1 MATFQVR
8 VEDLIGSVGDTQLIS
23 DSLTSAAEELVSA
36 LPKECLWVVS
46 DNSGDQTGAN
56 YTLNRCVILN
66 VYRESGTD
74 GEYHTCKEVPAHYLG
89 HVQDVN
95 SVWYPSK
102 SEPVYMLRNSSV
114 YVYPVPGASPDAF
127 QVEFVKSPSVA
138 FGSSSIAN
146 FPDEYESVV
155 VTGAAMKCTLRLMS
169 DSVASITAVPPDVPA
184 VPAISYSNASV
195 GDGVAAAQDVPSG
208 SVAPTDAAGISA
220 TAATT
225 DAAGTGS
232 TGSTSSA
239 YTSPTAEGS
248 SMTKG
253 LLSMTAGAINND
265 TDQIDY
271 DKFWDVLADYI
282 ENEEDVELANAQLS
296 KIKTYIDAFRA
307 EVQDASAAMQ
317 ATIEDARQSTQASIA
332 TAGDATRASIANAGN
347 DTSVYS
353 ASISSQTQASIANAA
368 NDVNVAVSKMRE
380 STGAAIQK
388 MSLSTNVNIQNAAR
402 VMDALIQDYTLT
414 LSRYSQE
421 LGQYQAEVSKELEE
435 SNAKFSQYGKLY
447 DNLTKEYQRGLAIIT
462 SRFKQYDSHSQQA
475 HS

>member
-8 VEDLIGSVGDTQLIS
+8 VEDLVGAVSDTQLIT

-46 DNSGDQTGAN
+46 DNSGDQTSAN

-169 DSVASITAVPPDVPA
+169 NSVASITAVPPDIPGL
-184 VPAISYSNASV
+184 PSISYTDASIGHAV
-195 GDGVAAAQDVPSG
+195 SSAQDIPSG
-208 SVAPTDAAGISA
+208 SVAPTDAASSSSS
-220 TAATT
+220 
-225 DAAGTGS
+225 GS
-232 TGSTSSA
+232 TDSS

-248 SMTKG
+248 AMTKG

-282 ENEEDVELANAQLS
+282 ENEEDVELASAQLS
-296 KIKTYIDAFRA
+296 KIRTYIDAFQA

-317 ATIEDARQSTQASIA
+317 ATIEDAKNVTQASIA
-332 TAGDATRASIANAGN
+332 TAGDATRVSIANAGN
-347 DTSVYS
+347 D
-353 ASISSQTQASIANAA
+353 
-368 NDVNVAVSKMRE
+368 VNVAIAKMTQ
-380 STGAAIQK
+380 STGAALQK
-388 MSLSTNVNIQNAAR
+388 MSLSTNVNIQNATKA
-402 VMDALIQDYTLT
+402 MDALVQDYNLT
-414 LSRYSQE
+414 INRYSQE
-421 LGQYQAEVSKELEE
+421 LGQYQAEVSKEIEE
-435 SNAKFSQYGKLY
+435 SNSKFSQYSKLY
-447 DNLTKEYQRGLAIIT
+447 DILTKEYERGLTIIT
-462 SRFKQYDSHSQQA
+462 NRFKQYDNKQA

>member
-282 ENEEDVELANAQLS
+282 ENEEDVELASAQLS
-296 KIKTYIDAFRA
+296 KIRTYIDAFQA

-317 ATIEDARQSTQASIA
+317 ATIEDAKNLTQASIA
-332 TAGDATRASIANAGN
+332 TAGDATRVSIANAGN
-347 DTSVYS
+347 D
-353 ASISSQTQASIANAA
+353 
-368 NDVNVAVSKMRE
+368 VNVAIAKMSQ
-380 STGAAIQK
+380 STGAALQK
-388 MSLSTNVNIQNAAR
+388 MSLSTNVNIQNATKA
-402 VMDALIQDYTLT
+402 MDSVVQEYNLKIN
-414 LSRYSQE
+414 RYSQE
-421 LGQYQAEVSKELEE
+421 LGQYQAEVSKEIEE
-435 SNAKFSQYGKLY
+435 SNSKFSQYSKLY
-447 DNLTKEYQRGLAIIT
+447 DILTKEYERGLTIIT
-462 SRFKQYDSHSQQA
+462 NRFKQYDNKQA

>member
-8 VEDLIGSVGDTQLIS
+8 VEDLVGAVSDTQLIT

-46 DNSGDQTGAN
+46 DNSGDQTSAN

-169 DSVASITAVPPDVPA
+169 NSVASITAVPPDIPGL
-184 VPAISYSNASV
+184 PSISYTDASIGHAV
-195 GDGVAAAQDVPSG
+195 SSAQDVPTG
-208 SVAPTDAAGISA
+208 SVAPTDAA
-220 TAATT
+220 
-225 DAAGTGS
+225 
-232 TGSTSSA
+232 STSSSGSTDSS

-248 SMTKG
+248 AMTKG

-282 ENEEDVELANAQLS
+282 ENEEDVELASAQLS
-296 KIKTYIDAFRA
+296 KIRTYIDAFQA

-317 ATIEDARQSTQASIA
+317 ATIEDAKNVTQASIA

-347 DTSVYS
+347 D
-353 ASISSQTQASIANAA
+353 
-368 NDVNVAVSKMRE
+368 VNVAIAKMTQ
-380 STGAAIQK
+380 STGAALQK
-388 MSLSTNVNIQNAAR
+388 MSVSTNLNIQNATKA
-402 VMDALIQDYTLT
+402 MDALVQDYNLT
-414 LSRYSQE
+414 INRYSQE
-421 LGQYQAEVSKELEE
+421 LGQYQAEVSKEIEE
-435 SNAKFSQYGKLY
+435 SNSKFSQYSKLY
-447 DNLTKEYQRGLAIIT
+447 DILTKEYERGLAIIT
-462 SRFKQYDSHSQQA
+462 NRFKQYDNKQA

>member
-8 VEDLIGSVGDTQLIS
+8 VEDLVGAVSDTQLIT

-46 DNSGDQTGAN
+46 DNSGDQTSAN

-169 DSVASITAVPPDVPA
+169 NSVASITAVPPDIPGL
-184 VPAISYSNASV
+184 PSISYTDASIGHAV
-195 GDGVAAAQDVPSG
+195 SSAQDIPSG
-208 SVAPTDAAGISA
+208 SVAPTDAASSSSS
-220 TAATT
+220 
-225 DAAGTGS
+225 GS
-232 TGSTSSA
+232 TDSS

-248 SMTKG
+248 AMTKG

-282 ENEEDVELANAQLS
+282 ENEEDVELASAQLS
-296 KIKTYIDAFRA
+296 KIRTYIDAFQA

-317 ATIEDARQSTQASIA
+317 ATIEDAKNVTQASIA
-332 TAGDATRASIANAGN
+332 TAGDATRVSIANAGN
-347 DTSVYS
+347 D
-353 ASISSQTQASIANAA
+353 
-368 NDVNVAVSKMRE
+368 VNVAIAKMTQ
-380 STGAAIQK
+380 STGAALQK
-388 MSLSTNVNIQNAAR
+388 MSLSTNVNIQNATKA
-402 VMDALIQDYTLT
+402 MDVLVQDYNLT
-414 LSRYSQE
+414 INRYSQE
-421 LGQYQAEVSKELEE
+421 LGQYQAEVSKEIEE
-435 SNAKFSQYGKLY
+435 SNSKFSQYSKLY
-447 DNLTKEYQRGLAIIT
+447 DILTKEYERGLAIIT
-462 SRFKQYDSHSQQA
+462 NRFKQYDNKQA

>member
-8 VEDLIGSVGDTQLIS
+8 VEDLIGAVSDTQLIT

-46 DNSGDQTGAN
+46 DNSGDQTSAN

-169 DSVASITAVPPDVPA
+169 NSVASITAVPPDIPGLPSVSYTD
-184 VPAISYSNASV
+184 AIV
-195 GDGVAAAQDVPSG
+195 GDAVSSAQDVPLG
-208 SVAPTDAAGISA
+208 SVAPTDAASSSSS
-220 TAATT
+220 
-225 DAAGTGS
+225 GS
-232 TGSTSSA
+232 TDSS
-239 YTSPTAEGS
+239 YTSPTAEGLA
-248 SMTKG
+248 MTKG

-282 ENEEDVELANAQLS
+282 ENEEDVELASAQLS
-296 KIKTYIDAFRA
+296 KIRTYIDAFQA

-317 ATIEDARQSTQASIA
+317 ATIEDAKNLTQASIA
-332 TAGDATRASIANAGN
+332 TAGDATRVSIANAGN
-347 DTSVYS
+347 D
-353 ASISSQTQASIANAA
+353 
-368 NDVNVAVSKMRE
+368 VNVAIAKMSQ
-380 STGAAIQK
+380 STGAALQK
-388 MSLSTNVNIQNAAR
+388 MSLSTNVNIQNATKA
-402 VMDALIQDYTLT
+402 MDSVVQEYNLKIN
-414 LSRYSQE
+414 RYSQE
-421 LGQYQAEVSKELEE
+421 LGQYQAEVSKEIEE
-435 SNAKFSQYGKLY
+435 SNSKFSQYSKLY
-447 DNLTKEYQRGLAIIT
+447 DILTKEYERGLTIIT
-462 SRFKQYDSHSQQA
+462 NRFKQYDNKQA

>member
-23 DSLTSAAEELVSA
+23 DSLTSAAAELLSA

-46 DNSGDQTGAN
+46 TNTGDITASN
-56 YTLNRCVILN
+56 YNVEKCLVLN
-66 VYRESGTD
+66 VLRENGTD
-74 GEYHTCKEVPAHYLG
+74 GDYHNCHEVPSSYFG

-95 SVWYPSK
+95 SVWYPST
-102 SEPVYMLRNSSV
+102 SEPVYLLKNGHV
-114 YVYPVPGASPDAF
+114 FVYPAPGVSPNAF
-127 QVEFVKSPSVA
+127 QVEYVTNPAVA
-138 FGSSSIAN
+138 FGSSAITG

-169 DSVASITAVPPDVPA
+169 DSVASITAVPPDVPD
-184 VPAISYSNASV
+184 VPAISYSSAII
-195 GDGVAAAQDVPSG
+195 GDAIAAAQDVPSG
-208 SVAPTDAAGISA
+208 SVAPSDAAGISA

-232 TGSTSSA
+232 TGSTSSS
-239 YTSPTAEGS
+239 YTAPSVTGGA
-248 SMTKG
+248 G
-253 LLSMTAGAINND
+253 LTGMETGVINDD
-265 TDQIDY
+265 TDQIEFDTW
-271 DKFWDVLADYI
+271 WDTLGEMI
-282 ENEEDVELANAQLS
+282 ENEEDIELADAQLS
-296 KIKTYIDAFRA
+296 KIRTYIDAFRA

-332 TAGDATRASIANAGN
+332 TAGDATQASVANAGN
-347 DTSVYS
+347 DTSVYT

-388 MSLSTNVNIQNAAR
+388 MSISTNVNIQNAAR

-447 DNLTKEYQRGLAIIT
+447 DNLTKEYERGLAIIT
-462 SRFKQYDSHSQQA
+462 SRFKQYDSNPQQA

>member
-8 VEDLIGSVGDTQLIS
+8 VEDLIGAVSDTQLIT

-46 DNSGDQTGAN
+46 DNSGDQTSAN

-169 DSVASITAVPPDVPA
+169 NSVASITAVPPDIPGLPSVSYTE
-184 VPAISYSNASV
+184 AIV
-195 GDGVAAAQDVPSG
+195 GDAVSSAQDVPLG
-208 SVAPTDAAGISA
+208 SVAPTDAASSSSS
-220 TAATT
+220 
-225 DAAGTGS
+225 GS
-232 TGSTSSA
+232 TDSS
-239 YTSPTAEGS
+239 YTSPTAEGLA
-248 SMTKG
+248 MTKG

-282 ENEEDVELANAQLS
+282 ENEEDVELASAQLS
-296 KIKTYIDAFRA
+296 KIRTYIDAFQA
-307 EVQDASAAMQ
+307 EGQDASAAMQ
-317 ATIEDARQSTQASIA
+317 ATIEDAKNLTQASIA
-332 TAGDATRASIANAGN
+332 TAGDATRVSIANAGN
-347 DTSVYS
+347 D
-353 ASISSQTQASIANAA
+353 
-368 NDVNVAVSKMRE
+368 VNVAIAKMSQ
-380 STGAAIQK
+380 STGAALQK
-388 MSLSTNVNIQNAAR
+388 MSLSTNVNIQNATKA
-402 VMDALIQDYTLT
+402 MDSVVQEYNLKIN
-414 LSRYSQE
+414 RYSQE
-421 LGQYQAEVSKELEE
+421 LGQYQAEVSKEIEE
-435 SNAKFSQYGKLY
+435 SNSKFSQYSKLY
-447 DNLTKEYQRGLAIIT
+447 DILTKEYERGLTIIT
-462 SRFKQYDSHSQQA
+462 NRFKQYDNKQA

>member
-8 VEDLIGSVGDTQLIS
+8 VEDLVGAVSDTQLIT

-46 DNSGDQTGAN
+46 DNSGDQTSAN

-155 VTGAAMKCTLRLMS
+155 VTGAAMS
-169 DSVASITAVPPDVPA
+169 NSVASITAVPPDIPGL
-184 VPAISYSNASV
+184 PSISYTDASIGHAV
-195 GDGVAAAQDVPSG
+195 SSAQDIPSG
-208 SVAPTDAAGISA
+208 SVAPTDAASSSSS
-220 TAATT
+220 
-225 DAAGTGS
+225 GS
-232 TGSTSSA
+232 TDSS

-248 SMTKG
+248 AMTKG

-282 ENEEDVELANAQLS
+282 ENEEDVELASAQLS
-296 KIKTYIDAFRA
+296 KIRTYIDAFQA

-317 ATIEDARQSTQASIA
+317 ATIEDAKNVTQASIA

-347 DTSVYS
+347 D
-353 ASISSQTQASIANAA
+353 
-368 NDVNVAVSKMRE
+368 VNVAIAKMTQ
-380 STGAAIQK
+380 STGAALQK
-388 MSLSTNVNIQNAAR
+388 MSVSTNLNIQNATKA
-402 VMDALIQDYTLT
+402 MDALVQDYNLT
-414 LSRYSQE
+414 INRYSQE
-421 LGQYQAEVSKELEE
+421 LGQYQAEVSKEIEE
-435 SNAKFSQYGKLY
+435 SNSKFSQYSKLY
-447 DNLTKEYQRGLAIIT
+447 DILTKEYERGLAIIT
-462 SRFKQYDSHSQQA
+462 NRFKQYDNKQA

>member
-23 DSLTSAAEELVSA
+23 DSLTSDAEELVSA

-46 DNSGDQTGAN
+46 DNSGDQTSAN

-89 HVQDVN
+89 HVQYVN

-169 DSVASITAVPPDVPA
+169 NSVASITAVPPDIPGLPSVSYTD
-184 VPAISYSNASV
+184 AIV
-195 GDGVAAAQDVPSG
+195 GDAVSSAQDVPTD
-208 SVAPTDAAGISA
+208 SVAPTDAASSSSS
-220 TAATT
+220 
-225 DAAGTGS
+225 GS
-232 TGSTSSA
+232 TDSS
-239 YTSPTAEGS
+239 YTSPTAEGLA
-248 SMTKG
+248 MTKG

-282 ENEEDVELANAQLS
+282 ENEEDVELASAQLS
-296 KIKTYIDAFRA
+296 KIRTYIDAFQA

-317 ATIEDARQSTQASIA
+317 ATIEDAKNLTQASIA
-332 TAGDATRASIANAGN
+332 TAGDATRVSIANAGN
-347 DTSVYS
+347 D
-353 ASISSQTQASIANAA
+353 
-368 NDVNVAVSKMRE
+368 VNVAIAKMSQ
-380 STGAAIQK
+380 STGAALQK
-388 MSLSTNVNIQNAAR
+388 MSLSTNVNIQNATKA
-402 VMDALIQDYTLT
+402 MDSVVQEYNLKIN
-414 LSRYSQE
+414 RYSQE
-421 LGQYQAEVSKELEE
+421 LGQYQAEVSKEIEE
-435 SNAKFSQYGKLY
+435 SNSKFSQYSKLY
-447 DNLTKEYQRGLAIIT
+447 DILTKEYERGLTIIT
-462 SRFKQYDSHSQQA
+462 NRFKQYDNKQA

>member
-8 VEDLIGSVGDTQLIS
+8 VEDLIGAVSDTQLIT

-46 DNSGDQTGAN
+46 DNSGDQTSAN

-155 VTGAAMKCTLRLMS
+155 VTGAAMKCLTRLMS
-169 DSVASITAVPPDVPA
+169 NSVASITAVPPDIPGL
-184 VPAISYSNASV
+184 PSISYTDASIGHAV
-195 GDGVAAAQDVPSG
+195 SSAQDIPSG
-208 SVAPTDAAGISA
+208 SVAPTDAASSSSS
-220 TAATT
+220 
-225 DAAGTGS
+225 GS
-232 TGSTSSA
+232 TDSS

-248 SMTKG
+248 AMTKG

-282 ENEEDVELANAQLS
+282 ENEEDVELASAQLS
-296 KIKTYIDAFRA
+296 KIRTYIDAFQA

-317 ATIEDARQSTQASIA
+317 ATIEDAKNVTQASIA

-347 DTSVYS
+347 D
-353 ASISSQTQASIANAA
+353 
-368 NDVNVAVSKMRE
+368 VNVAIAKMTQ
-380 STGAAIQK
+380 STGAALQK
-388 MSLSTNVNIQNAAR
+388 MSVSTNLNIQNATKA
-402 VMDALIQDYTLT
+402 MDALVQDYNLT
-414 LSRYSQE
+414 INRYSQE
-421 LGQYQAEVSKELEE
+421 LGQYQAEVSKEIEE
-435 SNAKFSQYGKLY
+435 SNSKFSQYSKLY
-447 DNLTKEYQRGLAIIT
+447 DILTKEYERGLAIIT
-462 SRFKQYDSHSQQA
+462 NRFKQYDNKQA

>member
-8 VEDLIGSVGDTQLIS
+8 VEDLVGAVSDTQLIT

-46 DNSGDQTGAN
+46 DNSGDQTSAN

-169 DSVASITAVPPDVPA
+169 NSVASITAVPPDIPGL
-184 VPAISYSNASV
+184 PSISYTDASIGHAV
-195 GDGVAAAQDVPSG
+195 SSAQDIPSG
-208 SVAPTDAAGISA
+208 SVAPTDAASSSSS
-220 TAATT
+220 
-225 DAAGTGS
+225 GS
-232 TGSTSSA
+232 TDSS

-248 SMTKG
+248 AMTKG

-282 ENEEDVELANAQLS
+282 ENEEDVELASAQLS
-296 KIKTYIDAFRA
+296 KIRTYIDAFQA

-317 ATIEDARQSTQASIA
+317 ATIEDAKNVTQASIA
-332 TAGDATRASIANAGN
+332 TAGDATRVSIANAGN
-347 DTSVYS
+347 D
-353 ASISSQTQASIANAA
+353 
-368 NDVNVAVSKMRE
+368 VNVAIAKMTQ
-380 STGAAIQK
+380 STGAALQK
-388 MSLSTNVNIQNAAR
+388 MSVSTNLNIQNATKA
-402 VMDALIQDYTLT
+402 MDALVQDYNLT
-414 LSRYSQE
+414 INRYSQE
-421 LGQYQAEVSKELEE
+421 LGQYQAEVSKEIEE
-435 SNAKFSQYGKLY
+435 SNSKFSQYSKLY
-447 DNLTKEYQRGLAIIT
+447 DILTKEYERGLTIIT
-462 SRFKQYDSHSQQA
+462 NRFKQYDNKQA

>member
-8 VEDLIGSVGDTQLIS
+8 VEDLIGAVSDTQLIT

-46 DNSGDQTGAN
+46 DNSGDQTSAN

-169 DSVASITAVPPDVPA
+169 NSVASITAVPPDIPGL
-184 VPAISYSNASV
+184 PSISYTDASIGHAV
-195 GDGVAAAQDVPSG
+195 SSAQDIPSG
-208 SVAPTDAAGISA
+208 SVAPTDAASSSSS
-220 TAATT
+220 
-225 DAAGTGS
+225 GS
-232 TGSTSSA
+232 TDSS

-248 SMTKG
+248 AMTKG

-282 ENEEDVELANAQLS
+282 ENEEDVELASAQLS
-296 KIKTYIDAFRA
+296 KIRTYIDAFQA

-317 ATIEDARQSTQASIA
+317 ATIEDAKNVTQASIA
-332 TAGDATRASIANAGN
+332 TAGDATRVSIANAGN
-347 DTSVYS
+347 D
-353 ASISSQTQASIANAA
+353 
-368 NDVNVAVSKMRE
+368 VNVAIAKMTQ
-380 STGAAIQK
+380 STGAALQK
-388 MSLSTNVNIQNAAR
+388 MSLSTNVNIQNATKA
-402 VMDALIQDYTLT
+402 MDVLVQDYNLT
-414 LSRYSQE
+414 INRYSQE
-421 LGQYQAEVSKELEE
+421 LGQYQAEVSKEIEE
-435 SNAKFSQYGKLY
+435 SNSKFSQYSKLY
-447 DNLTKEYQRGLAIIT
+447 DILTKEYERGLTIIT
-462 SRFKQYDSHSQQA
+462 NRFKQYDNKQA

>member
-8 VEDLIGSVGDTQLIS
+8 VEDLIGAVSDTQLIT

-169 DSVASITAVPPDVPA
+169 NSVASITAVPPDIPGLPSVSYTD
-184 VPAISYSNASV
+184 AIV
-195 GDGVAAAQDVPSG
+195 GDAVSSAQDVPTD
-208 SVAPTDAAGISA
+208 SVAPTDAASSSSS
-220 TAATT
+220 
-225 DAAGTGS
+225 GS
-232 TGSTSSA
+232 TDSS
-239 YTSPTAEGS
+239 YTSPTAEGLA
-248 SMTKG
+248 MTKG

-282 ENEEDVELANAQLS
+282 ENEEDVELASAQLS
-296 KIKTYIDAFRA
+296 KIRTYIDAFQA

-317 ATIEDARQSTQASIA
+317 ATIEDAKNLTQASIA
-332 TAGDATRASIANAGN
+332 TAGDATRVSIANAGN
-347 DTSVYS
+347 D
-353 ASISSQTQASIANAA
+353 
-368 NDVNVAVSKMRE
+368 VNVAIAKMSQ
-380 STGAAIQK
+380 STGAALQK
-388 MSLSTNVNIQNAAR
+388 MSLSTNVNIQNATKA
-402 VMDALIQDYTLT
+402 MDSVVQEYNLKIN
-414 LSRYSQE
+414 RYSQE
-421 LGQYQAEVSKELEE
+421 LGQYQAEVSKEIEE
-435 SNAKFSQYGKLY
+435 SNSKFSQYSKLY
-447 DNLTKEYQRGLAIIT
+447 DILTKEYERGLTIIT
-462 SRFKQYDSHSQQA
+462 NRFKQYDNKQA

>member
-8 VEDLIGSVGDTQLIS
+8 VEDLIGAVSDTQLIT

-46 DNSGDQTGAN
+46 DNSGDQTSAN

-138 FGSSSIAN
+138 FGSSTIAN

-169 DSVASITAVPPDVPA
+169 NSVASITAVPPDIPGLPSVSYTD
-184 VPAISYSNASV
+184 AIV
-195 GDGVAAAQDVPSG
+195 GDAVSSAQDVPTD
-208 SVAPTDAAGISA
+208 SVAPTDAASSSSS
-220 TAATT
+220 
-225 DAAGTGS
+225 GS
-232 TGSTSSA
+232 TDSS
-239 YTSPTAEGS
+239 YTSPTAEGLA
-248 SMTKG
+248 MTKG

-282 ENEEDVELANAQLS
+282 ENEEDVELASAQLS
-296 KIKTYIDAFRA
+296 KIRTYIDAFQA

-317 ATIEDARQSTQASIA
+317 ATIEDAKNLTQASIA
-332 TAGDATRASIANAGN
+332 TAGDATRVSIANAGN
-347 DTSVYS
+347 D
-353 ASISSQTQASIANAA
+353 
-368 NDVNVAVSKMRE
+368 VNVAIAKMSQ
-380 STGAAIQK
+380 STGAALQK
-388 MSLSTNVNIQNAAR
+388 MSLSTNVNIQNATKA
-402 VMDALIQDYTLT
+402 MDSVVQEYNLKIN
-414 LSRYSQE
+414 RYSQE
-421 LGQYQAEVSKELEE
+421 LGQYQAEVSKEIEE
-435 SNAKFSQYGKLY
+435 SNSKFSQYSKLY
-447 DNLTKEYQRGLAIIT
+447 DILTKEYERGLTIIT
-462 SRFKQYDSHSQQA
+462 NRFKQYDNKQA

>member
-8 VEDLIGSVGDTQLIS
+8 VEDLIGAVSDTQLIT

-56 YTLNRCVILN
+56 YTLNRCVILI

-169 DSVASITAVPPDVPA
+169 NSVASITAVTPDIPGLPSVSYTD
-184 VPAISYSNASV
+184 AIV
-195 GDGVAAAQDVPSG
+195 GDAVSSAQDVPTD
-208 SVAPTDAAGISA
+208 SVAPTDAASSSSS
-220 TAATT
+220 
-225 DAAGTGS
+225 GS
-232 TGSTSSA
+232 TDSS
-239 YTSPTAEGS
+239 YTSPTAEGLA
-248 SMTKG
+248 MTKG

-282 ENEEDVELANAQLS
+282 ENEEDVELASAQLS
-296 KIKTYIDAFRA
+296 KIRTYIDAFQA

-317 ATIEDARQSTQASIA
+317 ATIEDAKNLTQASIA
-332 TAGDATRASIANAGN
+332 TAGDATRVSIANAGN
-347 DTSVYS
+347 D
-353 ASISSQTQASIANAA
+353 
-368 NDVNVAVSKMRE
+368 VNVAIAKMSQ
-380 STGAAIQK
+380 STGAALQK
-388 MSLSTNVNIQNAAR
+388 MSLSTNVNIQNATKA
-402 VMDALIQDYTLT
+402 MDSVVQEYNLKIN
-414 LSRYSQE
+414 RYSQE
-421 LGQYQAEVSKELEE
+421 LGQYQAEVSKEIEE
-435 SNAKFSQYGKLY
+435 SNSKFSQYSKLY
-447 DNLTKEYQRGLAIIT
+447 DILTKEYERGLTIIT
-462 SRFKQYDSHSQQA
+462 NRFKQYDNKQA

>member
-8 VEDLIGSVGDTQLIS
+8 VEDLIGAVSDTQLIT

-46 DNSGDQTGAN
+46 DNSGDQTSAN

-169 DSVASITAVPPDVPA
+169 NSVASITAVPPDIPGLPSVSYTD
-184 VPAISYSNASV
+184 AIV
-195 GDGVAAAQDVPSG
+195 GDAVSSAQDVPTD
-208 SVAPTDAAGISA
+208 SVAPTDAASSSSS
-220 TAATT
+220 
-225 DAAGTGS
+225 GS
-232 TGSTSSA
+232 TDSS
-239 YTSPTAEGS
+239 YTSPTAEGLA
-248 SMTKG
+248 MTKG

-282 ENEEDVELANAQLS
+282 ENEEDVELASAQLS
-296 KIKTYIDAFRA
+296 KIRTYIDAFQA

-317 ATIEDARQSTQASIA
+317 ATIEDAKNLTQASIA
-332 TAGDATRASIANAGN
+332 TAGDATRVSIANAGN
-347 DTSVYS
+347 D
-353 ASISSQTQASIANAA
+353 
-368 NDVNVAVSKMRE
+368 VNVAIAKMSQ
-380 STGAAIQK
+380 STGAALQK
-388 MSLSTNVNIQNAAR
+388 MSLSTNVNIQNATKA
-402 VMDALIQDYTLT
+402 MDSVVQEYNLKIN
-414 LSRYSQE
+414 RYSQE
-421 LGQYQAEVSKELEE
+421 LGQYQAEVSKEIEE
-435 SNAKFSQYGKLY
+435 SNSKFSQYSKLY
-447 DNLTKEYQRGLAIIT
+447 DILTKEYERGLTIIT
-462 SRFKQYDSHSQQA
+462 NRFKQYDNKQA

>member
-46 DNSGDQTGAN
+46 DNSGDQTSAN

-169 DSVASITAVPPDVPA
+169 NSVASITAVPPDIPGLPSVSYTD
-184 VPAISYSNASV
+184 AIV
-195 GDGVAAAQDVPSG
+195 GDAVSSAQDVPTD
-208 SVAPTDAAGISA
+208 SVAPTDAASSSSS
-220 TAATT
+220 
-225 DAAGTGS
+225 GS
-232 TGSTSSA
+232 TDSS
-239 YTSPTAEGS
+239 YTSPTAEGLA
-248 SMTKG
+248 MTKG

-296 KIKTYIDAFRA
+296 KIRTYIDAFRA

-421 LGQYQAEVSKELEE
+421 LAQYQAEVSKELEE

>member
-8 VEDLIGSVGDTQLIS
+8 VEDLIGAVSDTQLIT

-46 DNSGDQTGAN
+46 DNSGDQTSAN

-169 DSVASITAVPPDVPA
+169 NSVASITAVPPDIPGL
-184 VPAISYSNASV
+184 PSISYTDASIGHAV
-195 GDGVAAAQDVPSG
+195 SSAQDIPSG
-208 SVAPTDAAGISA
+208 SVAPTDAASSSSS
-220 TAATT
+220 
-225 DAAGTGS
+225 GS
-232 TGSTSSA
+232 TDSS

-248 SMTKG
+248 AMTKG

-282 ENEEDVELANAQLS
+282 ENEEDVELASAQLS
-296 KIKTYIDAFRA
+296 KIRTYIDAFQA

-317 ATIEDARQSTQASIA
+317 ATIEDAKNVTQASIA
-332 TAGDATRASIANAGN
+332 TAGDATRVSIANAGN
-347 DTSVYS
+347 D
-353 ASISSQTQASIANAA
+353 
-368 NDVNVAVSKMRE
+368 VNVAIAKMSQ
-380 STGAAIQK
+380 STGAALQK
-388 MSLSTNVNIQNAAR
+388 MSLSTNVNIQNATKA
-402 VMDALIQDYTLT
+402 MDALVQDYNLKIN
-414 LSRYSQE
+414 RYSQE
-421 LGQYQAEVSKELEE
+421 LGQYQAEVSKEIEE
-435 SNAKFSQYGKLY
+435 SNSKFSQYSKLY
-447 DNLTKEYQRGLAIIT
+447 DILTKEYERGLTIIT
-462 SRFKQYDSHSQQA
+462 NRFKQYDNKQA

>member
-8 VEDLIGSVGDTQLIS
+8 VEDLVGAVSDTQLIT

-46 DNSGDQTGAN
+46 DNSGDQTSAN

-169 DSVASITAVPPDVPA
+169 NSVASITAVPPDIPGL
-184 VPAISYSNASV
+184 PSISYTDASIGHAV
-195 GDGVAAAQDVPSG
+195 SSAQDVPTG
-208 SVAPTDAAGISA
+208 SVAPTDAA
-220 TAATT
+220 
-225 DAAGTGS
+225 
-232 TGSTSSA
+232 STSSSGSTDSS

-248 SMTKG
+248 AMTKG

-282 ENEEDVELANAQLS
+282 ENEEDVELASAQLS
-296 KIKTYIDAFRA
+296 KIRTYIDAFQA

-317 ATIEDARQSTQASIA
+317 ATIEDAKNVTQASIA

-347 DTSVYS
+347 D
-353 ASISSQTQASIANAA
+353 
-368 NDVNVAVSKMRE
+368 VNVAIAKMTQ
-380 STGAAIQK
+380 STGAALQK
-388 MSLSTNVNIQNAAR
+388 MSVSTNLNIQNATKA
-402 VMDALIQDYTLT
+402 MDVLVQDYNLT
-414 LSRYSQE
+414 INRYSQE
-421 LGQYQAEVSKELEE
+421 LGQYQAEVSKEIEE
-435 SNAKFSQYGKLY
+435 SNSKFSQYSKLY
-447 DNLTKEYQRGLAIIT
+447 DILTKEYERGLAIIT
-462 SRFKQYDSHSQQA
+462 NRFKQYDNKQA

>member
-8 VEDLIGSVGDTQLIS
+8 VEDLVGAVSDTQLIT

-46 DNSGDQTGAN
+46 DNSGDQTSAN

-169 DSVASITAVPPDVPA
+169 NSVASITAVPPDIPGL
-184 VPAISYSNASV
+184 PSISYTDASIGHAV
-195 GDGVAAAQDVPSG
+195 SSAQDIPSG
-208 SVAPTDAAGISA
+208 SVAPTDAASSSSS
-220 TAATT
+220 
-225 DAAGTGS
+225 GS
-232 TGSTSSA
+232 TDSS

-248 SMTKG
+248 AMTKG

-282 ENEEDVELANAQLS
+282 ENEEDVELASAQLS
-296 KIKTYIDAFRA
+296 KIRTYIDAFQA

-317 ATIEDARQSTQASIA
+317 ATIEDAKNVTQASIA
-332 TAGDATRASIANAGN
+332 TAGDATRVSIANAGN
-347 DTSVYS
+347 D
-353 ASISSQTQASIANAA
+353 
-368 NDVNVAVSKMRE
+368 VNVAIAKMTQ
-380 STGAAIQK
+380 STGAALQK
-388 MSLSTNVNIQNAAR
+388 MSLSTNLNIQNATKA
-402 VMDALIQDYTLT
+402 MDALVQDYNLT
-414 LSRYSQE
+414 INRYSQE
-421 LGQYQAEVSKELEE
+421 LGQYQAEVSKEIEE
-435 SNAKFSQYGKLY
+435 SNSKFSQYSKLY
-447 DNLTKEYQRGLAIIT
+447 DILTKEYERGLTIIT
-462 SRFKQYDSHSQQA
+462 NRFKQYDNKQA

>member
-8 VEDLIGSVGDTQLIS
+8 VEDLVGAVSDTQLIT

-46 DNSGDQTGAN
+46 DNSGDQTSAN

-169 DSVASITAVPPDVPA
+169 NSVASITAVPPDIPGL
-184 VPAISYSNASV
+184 PSISYTDASIGHAV
-195 GDGVAAAQDVPSG
+195 SSAQDIPSG
-208 SVAPTDAAGISA
+208 SVAPTDAASSSSS
-220 TAATT
+220 
-225 DAAGTGS
+225 GS
-232 TGSTSSA
+232 TDSS

-248 SMTKG
+248 AMTKG

-282 ENEEDVELANAQLS
+282 ENEEDVELASAQLS
-296 KIKTYIDAFRA
+296 KIRTYIDAFQA

-317 ATIEDARQSTQASIA
+317 ATIEDAKNVTQASIA
-332 TAGDATRASIANAGN
+332 TAGDATRVSIANAGN
-347 DTSVYS
+347 D
-353 ASISSQTQASIANAA
+353 
-368 NDVNVAVSKMRE
+368 VNVAIAKMTQ
-380 STGAAIQK
+380 STGAALQK
-388 MSLSTNVNIQNAAR
+388 MSVSTNVNIQNATKA
-402 VMDALIQDYTLT
+402 MDALVQDYNLT
-414 LSRYSQE
+414 INRYSQE
-421 LGQYQAEVSKELEE
+421 LGQYQAEVSKEIEE
-435 SNAKFSQYGKLY
+435 SNSKFSQYSKLY
-447 DNLTKEYQRGLAIIT
+447 DILTKEYERGLTIIT
-462 SRFKQYDSHSQQA
+462 NRFKQYDNKQA

>member
-8 VEDLIGSVGDTQLIS
+8 VEDLIGAVSDTQLIT

-46 DNSGDQTGAN
+46 DNSGDQTSAN

-169 DSVASITAVPPDVPA
+169 NSVASITAVPPDIPGL
-184 VPAISYSNASV
+184 PSISYTDASIGHAV
-195 GDGVAAAQDVPSG
+195 SSAQDIPSG
-208 SVAPTDAAGISA
+208 SVAPTDAASSSSS
-220 TAATT
+220 
-225 DAAGTGS
+225 GS
-232 TGSTSSA
+232 TDSS

-248 SMTKG
+248 AMTKG

-282 ENEEDVELANAQLS
+282 ENEEDVELASAQLS
-296 KIKTYIDAFRA
+296 KIRTYIDAFQA

-317 ATIEDARQSTQASIA
+317 ATIEDAKNVTQASIA
-332 TAGDATRASIANAGN
+332 TAGDATRVSIANAGN
-347 DTSVYS
+347 D
-353 ASISSQTQASIANAA
+353 
-368 NDVNVAVSKMRE
+368 VNVAIAKMTQ
-380 STGAAIQK
+380 STGAALQK
-388 MSLSTNVNIQNAAR
+388 MSLSTNVNIQNATKA
-402 VMDALIQDYTLT
+402 MDVLVQDYNLT
-414 LSRYSQE
+414 INRYSQE
-421 LGQYQAEVSKELEE
+421 LGQYQAEVSKEIEE
-435 SNAKFSQYGKLY
+435 SNSKFSQYSKLY
-447 DNLTKEYQRGLAIIT
+447 DILTKEYERGLAIIT
-462 SRFKQYDSHSQQA
+462 NRFKQYDNKQA

>member
-8 VEDLIGSVGDTQLIS
+8 VEDLIGAVSDTQLIT

-46 DNSGDQTGAN
+46 DNSGDQTSAN

-169 DSVASITAVPPDVPA
+169 NSVASITAVPPDIPGLPSVSYTD
-184 VPAISYSNASV
+184 AIV
-195 GDGVAAAQDVPSG
+195 GDAVSSAQDVPSG
-208 SVAPTDAAGISA
+208 SVAPTDAASSSSS
-220 TAATT
+220 
-225 DAAGTGS
+225 GS
-232 TGSTSSA
+232 TDSS

-248 SMTKG
+248 AMTKG

-282 ENEEDVELANAQLS
+282 ENEEDVELASAQLS
-296 KIKTYIDAFRA
+296 KIRTYIDAFQA

-317 ATIEDARQSTQASIA
+317 ATIEDAKNVTQASIA
-332 TAGDATRASIANAGN
+332 TAGDATRVSIANAGN
-347 DTSVYS
+347 D
-353 ASISSQTQASIANAA
+353 
-368 NDVNVAVSKMRE
+368 VNVAIAKMTQ
-380 STGAAIQK
+380 STGAALQK
-388 MSLSTNVNIQNAAR
+388 MSLSTNLNIQNATKA
-402 VMDALIQDYTLT
+402 MDALVQDYNLT
-414 LSRYSQE
+414 INRYSQE
-421 LGQYQAEVSKELEE
+421 LGQYQAEVSKEIEE
-435 SNAKFSQYGKLY
+435 SNSKFSQYSKLY
-447 DNLTKEYQRGLAIIT
+447 DILTKEYERGLTIIT
-462 SRFKQYDSHSQQA
+462 NRFKQYDNKQA

>member
-8 VEDLIGSVGDTQLIS
+8 VEDLIGAVSDTQLIT

-46 DNSGDQTGAN
+46 DNSGDQTSAN

-169 DSVASITAVPPDVPA
+169 NSVASITAVPPDIPGL
-184 VPAISYSNASV
+184 PSISYTDASIGHAV
-195 GDGVAAAQDVPSG
+195 SSAQDIPSG
-208 SVAPTDAAGISA
+208 SVAPTDAASSSSS
-220 TAATT
+220 
-225 DAAGTGS
+225 GS
-232 TGSTSSA
+232 TDSS
-239 YTSPTAEGS
+239 YTSPPAEGS
-248 SMTKG
+248 AMTKG

-282 ENEEDVELANAQLS
+282 ENEEDVELASAQLS
-296 KIKTYIDAFRA
+296 KIRTYIDAFQA

-317 ATIEDARQSTQASIA
+317 ATIEDAKNVTQASIA
-332 TAGDATRASIANAGN
+332 TAGDATRVSIANAGN
-347 DTSVYS
+347 D
-353 ASISSQTQASIANAA
+353 
-368 NDVNVAVSKMRE
+368 VNVAIAKMTQ
-380 STGAAIQK
+380 STGAALQK
-388 MSLSTNVNIQNAAR
+388 MSLSTNVNIQNATKA
-402 VMDALIQDYTLT
+402 MDALVQDYNLT
-414 LSRYSQE
+414 INRYSQE
-421 LGQYQAEVSKELEE
+421 LGQYQAEVSKEIEE
-435 SNAKFSQYGKLY
+435 SNSKFSQYSKLY
-447 DNLTKEYQRGLAIIT
+447 DILTKEYERGLAIIT
-462 SRFKQYDSHSQQA
+462 NRFKQYDNKQA

>member
-8 VEDLIGSVGDTQLIS
+8 VEDLIGAVSDTQLIT

-169 DSVASITAVPPDVPA
+169 NSVASITAVPPDIPGLPSVSYTD
-184 VPAISYSNASV
+184 AIV
-195 GDGVAAAQDVPSG
+195 GDAVSSAQDVPLG
-208 SVAPTDAAGISA
+208 SVAPTDAASSSSS
-220 TAATT
+220 
-225 DAAGTGS
+225 GS
-232 TGSTSSA
+232 TDSS
-239 YTSPTAEGS
+239 YTSPTAEGLA
-248 SMTKG
+248 MTKG

-282 ENEEDVELANAQLS
+282 ENEEDVELASAQLS
-296 KIKTYIDAFRA
+296 KIRTYIDAFQA

-317 ATIEDARQSTQASIA
+317 ATIEDAKNLTQASIA
-332 TAGDATRASIANAGN
+332 TAGDATRVSIANAGN
-347 DTSVYS
+347 D
-353 ASISSQTQASIANAA
+353 
-368 NDVNVAVSKMRE
+368 VNVAIAKMSQ
-380 STGAAIQK
+380 STGAALQK
-388 MSLSTNVNIQNAAR
+388 MSLSTNVNIQNATKA
-402 VMDALIQDYTLT
+402 MDSVVQEYNLKIN
-414 LSRYSQE
+414 RYSQE
-421 LGQYQAEVSKELEE
+421 LGQYQAEVSKEIEE
-435 SNAKFSQYGKLY
+435 SNSKFSQYSKLY
-447 DNLTKEYQRGLAIIT
+447 DILTKEYERGLTIIT
-462 SRFKQYDSHSQQA
+462 NRFKQYDNKQA

>member
-8 VEDLIGSVGDTQLIS
+8 VEDLVGAVSDTQLIT

-46 DNSGDQTGAN
+46 DNSGDQTSAN

-169 DSVASITAVPPDVPA
+169 NSVASITAVPPDIPGL
-184 VPAISYSNASV
+184 PSISYTDASIGHAV
-195 GDGVAAAQDVPSG
+195 SSAQDIPSG
-208 SVAPTDAAGISA
+208 SVAPTDAASSSSS
-220 TAATT
+220 
-225 DAAGTGS
+225 GS
-232 TGSTSSA
+232 TDSS

-248 SMTKG
+248 AMTKG

-282 ENEEDVELANAQLS
+282 ENEEDVELASAQLS
-296 KIKTYIDAFRA
+296 KIRTYIDAFQA

-317 ATIEDARQSTQASIA
+317 ATIEDAKNVTQASIA

-347 DTSVYS
+347 D
-353 ASISSQTQASIANAA
+353 
-368 NDVNVAVSKMRE
+368 VNVAIAKMTQ
-380 STGAAIQK
+380 STGAALQK
-388 MSLSTNVNIQNAAR
+388 MSLSTNVNIQNATKA
-402 VMDALIQDYTLT
+402 MDVLVQDYNLT
-414 LSRYSQE
+414 INRYSQE
-421 LGQYQAEVSKELEE
+421 LGQYQAEVSKEIEE
-435 SNAKFSQYGKLY
+435 SNSKFSQYSKLY
-447 DNLTKEYQRGLAIIT
+447 DILTKEYERGLTIIT
-462 SRFKQYDSHSQQA
+462 NRFKQYDNKQA